1 MKNLLKPLCALLL
14 TAVLTACSAAPA
26 GSSSADSKQETESTG
41 SSDSKEEAELTVF
54 AAASLTET
62 LEELAKTYEAE
73 HPGITFSFNFD
84 SSGTL
89 QTQIEEGAECDLFLS
104 AAQKQMDALEEQN
117 LIDSDSRLDLLE
129 NKVVLAVPDG
139 NPADI
144 HSFADIGTDKCQLIA
159 LGNDDVPVG
168 AYSIEILTAL
178 GLLDGLES
186 SGKITYGSNVKEV
199 TTQIKENSVDCGIVY
214 ATDAYSAKLEVAETA
229 DASLCSQVLYPAAVL
244 KNAPHAGEAAE
255 FLAFL
260 QGEKAKEVF
269 EKVGF
274 TFLPAA

>member
-1 MKNLLKPLCALLL
+1 MKNLLTPLCALLL
-14 TAVLTACSAAPA
+14 TAVLTTCSAAPA

-104 AAQKQMDALEEQN
+104 AAQKQMDALEEQS

-168 AYSIEILTAL
+168 AYSMEILTAL
-178 GLLDGLES
+178 GLLDGLEN